1 MMSRCRALCWGL
13 ASTSFAWGCFSE
25 KGDVTAPAPEFVS
38 CNDNAPAPPVNARVV
53 RIRNF
58 QFSPAQ
64 LSVPRGTT
72 VWWINCENAGAGNA
86 HTATSDSGVWDSP
99 LLAPEGVGNYSR
111 PFDAPGAFPYHCK
124 PHPNMVATITVT

>member
-1 MMSRCRALCWGL
+1 MRRLKAMACLL
-13 ASTSFAWGCFSE
+13 ASTPVTSACFSE
-25 KGDVTAPAPEFVS
+25 KGDVIGPAPAFVS
-38 CNDNAPAPPVNARVV
+38 CSASAPAPPADARLI

-72 VWWINCENAGAGNA
+72 VWWINCEDAGAGNA
-86 HTATSDSGVWDSP
+86 HTATSDTGVWDSP

-111 PFDAPGAFPYHCK
+111 TFDAAGAFPYHCK
-124 PHPNMVATITVT
+124 PHPNMVATVTVT

>member
-1 MMSRCRALCWGL
+1 MRRSKALVFLL
-13 ASTSFAWGCFSE
+13 ASAAGGSGCFSE
-25 KGDVTAPAPEFVS
+25 KGDVTGPAPEFVS
-38 CNDNAPAPPVNARVV
+38 CNDNAPTPPSNARLI

-64 LSVPRGTT
+64 LSVPRGTA

-86 HTATSDSGVWDSP
+86 HTATSDTGVWDSP
-99 LLAPEGVGNYSR
+99 LLLPQGTGNYSR
-111 PFDAPGAFPYHCK
+111 TFEAAGSFPYHCK